1 MELAWRTELECVAE
15 GVSMSSGPRTPNES
29 LHLDAN
35 DD

>member
-1 MELAWRTELECVAE
+1 MELASRTEPARIAE
-15 GVSMSSGPRTPNES
+15 RVRMSSGPRTPNES